1 MQQQQSFGMKMNNQ
15 HITQKDKVSFGAPE
29 WWKGLKIAIGSAVG
43 GLTTEVT
50 ELGKA
55 VFDEPSTSRE
65 LKARFIGDS
74 LMATQAGTSA
84 AISVAGSITASF
96 VEPAILIQNENDI
109 VDAITDVYSI
119 YSKNEKNKIKKEVG
133 VDILAGKG
141 ALAGSGAITALKEI
155 GDKAAEEG
163 ASYIIKETASNI
175 PVIGSVVRTGVSGVT
190 AKVLVEKTIKACKKA
205 RPRH

>member
-96 VEPAILIQNENDI
+96 VEPAILIQNE
-109 VDAITDVYSI
+109 
-119 YSKNEKNKIKKEVG
+119 KNKIKKEVG

-141 ALAGSGAITALKEI
+141 VLAGGWAITALKEI

>member
-1 MQQQQSFGMKMNNQ
+1 
-15 HITQKDKVSFGAPE
+15 
-29 WWKGLKIAIGSAVG
+29 
-43 GLTTEVT
+43 
-50 ELGKA
+50 
-55 VFDEPSTSRE
+55 
-65 LKARFIGDS
+65 
-74 LMATQAGTSA
+74 MATQAGTSA

-141 ALAGSGAITALKEI
+141 ALAGGRAITALKEI